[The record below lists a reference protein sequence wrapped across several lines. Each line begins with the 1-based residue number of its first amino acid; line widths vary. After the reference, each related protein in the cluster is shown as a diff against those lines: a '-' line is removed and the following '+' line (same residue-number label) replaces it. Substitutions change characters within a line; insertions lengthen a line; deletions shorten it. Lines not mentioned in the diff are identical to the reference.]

1 MGTESHQTLRR
12 TDLLG
17 LAMNFQ
23 KLFIFTLAGIA
34 LSGFSTLPNGVNAA
48 SIEDR
53 DATMRGGTETTWII
67 TVPSNFTCE
76 QVHEF
81 LENVNMPT
89 GLNVVYENCIN
100 VEQLTVPVTLDV
112 LEDE

>member
-1 MGTESHQTLRR
+1 
-12 TDLLG
+12 
-17 LAMNFQ
+17 MNFP

-67 TVPSNFTCE
+67 TVPSNLTCD
-76 QVHEF
+76 QVSPEIF
-81 LENVNMPT
+81 F
-89 GLNVVYENCIN
+89 
-100 VEQLTVPVTLDV
+100 VE
-112 LEDE
+112 